1 MKGHAEHSPLG
12 GRRQLATV
20 AEMAMTTEIGN
31 SGTPH
36 GDGAASTRCPHGKP
50 WAARS
55 GPTRAR
61 VQRSMCQ
68 VHGGGAAL
76 GAGLGVQPQ
85 PSNMQ
90 RCLQRSCSI
99 REGAACQ
106 RPAGRRPSRQGQP
119 TPRLA
124 VAGGRAKALAP
135 PSRQARVT
143 RVRSAKH
150 DRSPRRV
157 QRKGEPGYPRL
168 ELPAGG

>member
-20 AEMAMTTEIGN
+20 AEMAMTTKIGN

-36 GDGAASTRCPHGKP
+36 GGGAASTRGPHGKP

-55 GPTRAR
+55 GPDTCPRAAWR
-61 VQRSMCQ
+61 VSSPRR
-68 VHGGGAAL
+68 GAAL
-76 GAGLGVQPQ
+76 SVGPGVQPQ

-90 RCLQRSCSI
+90 RCQQRSCSI

-106 RPAGRRPSRQGQP
+106 PPASRRLSRQGQP

-124 VAGGRAKALAP
+124 VAGGRAWALAP
-135 PSRQARVT
+135 PSRQARET
-143 RVRSAKH
+143 GVRRAKH
-150 DRSPRRV
+150 DQRPRRV
-157 QRKGEPGYPRL
+157 QRKGEPGFPRL